1 MHDIKNSAI
10 TKICRCVELT
20 DILNTRRKIPLG
32 SVIENTSRFSYSK
45 QTVKWKSYFIFD
57 QQMVWRRNRI
67 IFNCKDS
74 SWGSIFRIY
83 IRLQTISLLCKLCSM
98 GIISPIEIANEEY
111 VNLRELTKK
120 LANLIMQQEHSY
132 TVSEHGN

>member
-1 MHDIKNSAI
+1 
-10 TKICRCVELT
+10 
-20 DILNTRRKIPLG
+20 
-32 SVIENTSRFSYSK
+32 
-45 QTVKWKSYFIFD
+45 
-57 QQMVWRRNRI
+57 MVWRKNRI
-67 IFNCKDS
+67 IFNRKDS

-83 IRLQTISLLCKLCSM
+83 ISLQTISLLCKLCGM